1 MDDIYCNAVEVH
13 RRGCRSVAS
22 GFFSVTAR
30 VFMVV
35 FAGLSG
41 LHSVAST
48 CLECHGDPSLTNT
61 NANGET
67 ISLFVDEAR
76 LRASVHGTKTCVT
89 CHADVTDA
97 HPDDD
102 IPVKSVQC
110 GSCHTEAA
118 ISYESSVHGQK
129 NSTGTR
135 PYATCAECH
144 GYHSVLP
151 STLPES
157 SLHYARIAKTCGD
170 CHPDAAAEYQQSVHG
185 KALVE
190 GRREA
195 PTCTDCHPGHAVHLF
210 GGESA
215 QRISLEVCGRC
226 HASESINTRFNLPA
240 DRVKTYFASYHG
252 LASRFGKVRVAHCG
266 SCHGNHLVLPRSD
279 PRSDINPERLGT
291 TCGKCH
297 PGASAKFAMGRIHV
311 DPVGKGRA
319 SDTGALVNHFVRRL
333 YQVLIV
339 VCIGLM
345 AGHNA
350 LIFLRKALARRRT
363 FARAILRMNG
373 TQRCQH
379 LLLLVSFVILA
390 LSGFALRHPGSW
402 LSWLMFDSEPVRR
415 WVHRSAAIVL
425 GGTALWHLWYVLFS
439 LEGRR
444 LLGEFFP
451 RVTDLRHLVSTLK
464 GRHVRNSG
472 ATPAPKF
479 SYVEKI
485 EYWAVV
491 WGITIMGV
499 TGLMLWFKVE
509 VTQWIPRWVVEVAG
523 TIHYYEAVLATLAV
537 VVWHLYHVIFDP
549 DVYPMNWAWLD
560 GYARE
565 RMSNEPV
572 TTKNP
577 DGSKDCD

>member
-1 MDDIYCNAVEVH
+1 MGNMYCNAVGT
-13 RRGCRSVAS
+13 RRREFGSVAA
-22 GFFSVTAR
+22 GFSSVIVTLFAA
-30 VFMVV
+30 V

-41 LHSVAST
+41 LHAVAQT
-48 CLECHGDPSLTNT
+48 CLECHGDPSLTKT

-89 CHADVTDA
+89 CHADITDA

-102 IPVKSVQC
+102 MPVKSVQC
-110 GSCHTEAA
+110 GSCHTDAA

-129 NSTGTR
+129 NAAGTR

-151 STLPES
+151 SKWPES
-157 SLHYARIAKTCGD
+157 SLHFARIAKTCGG

-185 KALVE
+185 KALAE

-195 PTCTDCHPGHAVHLF
+195 PTCTDCHPGHAVNIF
-210 GGESA
+210 RGESA

-226 HASESINTRFNLPA
+226 HASESINTRFNMPA

-266 SCHGNHLVLPRSD
+266 SCHGYHLVLPQSD
-279 PRSDINPERLGT
+279 PRSDINPERIGT

-297 PGASAKFAMGRIHV
+297 PGASAKFAAGRIHV
-311 DPVGKGRA
+311 DPIGSGRT
-319 SDTGALVNHFVRRL
+319 SDTGTMVNRFVRQL

-345 AGHNA
+345 AGHNG
-350 LIFLRKALARRRT
+350 LIFLRKALARRRSL
-363 FARAILRMNG
+363 ASPVLRMNG

-379 LLLLVSFVILA
+379 LLLLVSFAILV
-390 LSGFALRHPGSW
+390 LSGFALRYPGSW

-444 LLGEFFP
+444 LLGDFVP
-451 RVTDLRHLVSTLK
+451 RGADLKHLVWTLK
-464 GRHVRNSG
+464 SGHVRNGGS
-472 ATPAPKF
+472 ATTARF

-485 EYWAVV
+485 EYWAVI
-491 WGITIMGV
+491 WGTTIMGV

-509 VTQWIPRWVVEVAG
+509 VTQLIPRWLVEVAG

-565 RMSNEPV
+565 RTGNGQE
-572 TTKNP
+572 TRKNS
-577 DGSKDCD
+577 DGGKDSH